1 MKLLAL
7 RSTVAAALCAAALAA
22 PAQKVDHSIRAPHYG
37 DTLFH
42 FFQDKHFDAI
52 TGLMV
57 SQHFGRIAPHDDE
70 GEVLRGGMLL
80 SYGLHHEAGEIFAKL
95 IERNA
100 APAVRD
106 RAWFFLARLRYQR
119 GLFGDADA
127 ALARISAPLAGTLE
141 EERTLLT
148 AQLRMAQ
155 GDFAGAATVL
165 KTVPAKAPASA
176 FARFNLGV
184 SLVKSGSAEQGN
196 TLLDEIGLAPAA
208 DEEQRTLRDRANVAL
223 GFAAL
228 AGQQPER
235 ARTVLQRVRLVG
247 PQSNKA
253 LLGFG
258 WAAAELKA
266 HKDAL
271 VPWTE
276 LSGRDTSDAAVLE
289 AKIALPY
296 AFAELGALRRSLDGY
311 TEAVTLFD
319 GERKRLDESIS
330 AIRGGALVAALLQR
344 NPNATMSAFGSIGQV
359 PAMPHASHL
368 ANLLA
373 AHEFQESFKNLRDLQ
388 FLGNNLSDWNG
399 RLGAFGDMLNHRKE
413 VFDKRLPAVR
423 EQAGALNLAALQQ
436 RRDVLTA
443 ELRGAEENTDTEAF
457 ADDRERGLLV
467 RLQRVE
473 EALKIVDDKDL
484 AERLRRVKG
493 ALTWQLARDYPLRLW
508 DARKG
513 LRDTDRALAD
523 AKERDAA
530 LARAQQ
536 EEPVRFAAFAAR
548 ITALDARLQALNPR
562 VAALGQ
568 EQQAALQDLAV
579 AELQRQQERLDV
591 YAAQARLAIAQL
603 YDRAQVATRATGS
616 SNAKP

>member
-1 MKLLAL
+1 MTLKPL
-7 RSTVAAALCAAALAA
+7 RPWIAAALCAAAVAA
-22 PAQKVDHSIRAPHYG
+22 PAQVSVNTVRAPHYG

-57 SQHFGRIAPHDDE
+57 SQHFNRVAPHDDE

-80 SYGLHHEAGEIFAKL
+80 SYGLHREAGEIFAQL

-100 APAVRD
+100 SPSVQN

-119 GLFGDADA
+119 GLLTEADA
-127 ALARISAPLAGTLE
+127 ALARITAPLPGALE
-141 EERTLLT
+141 EERTLLS
-148 AQLRMAQ
+148 AQLRMVQ
-155 GDFAGAATVL
+155 GDFTGAAAVL
-165 KTVPAKAPASA
+165 KTVPITAPASA

-184 SLVKSGSAEQGN
+184 SLVKSGDTDAGN
-196 TLLDEIGLAPAA
+196 ALLDEIGRAPAA

-235 ARTVLQRVRLVG
+235 ARTALQRVRLVG

-266 HKDAL
+266 PKEAL
-271 VPWTE
+271 VPWSE
-276 LSGRDTSDAAVLE
+276 LAGRDTSDAAVLE

-296 AFAELGALRRSLDGY
+296 ALAELGALRQSLDGY
-311 TEAVTLFD
+311 TEAVTLYD
-319 GERKRLDESIS
+319 GERKRLDESIA

-344 NPNATMSAFGSIGQV
+344 NPNQNMSAFGSIGEV

-368 ANLLA
+368 ARLLA

-399 RLGAFGDMLNHRKE
+399 RLGAFSDMLNHRKTIFE
-413 VFDKRLPAVR
+413 TRLPVVR
-423 EQAGALNLAALQQ
+423 AQAGALSLSALQQ
-436 RRDVLTA
+436 RHDALAA
-443 ELRGAEENTDTEAF
+443 EFARVEQNNDAEALADT
-457 ADDRERGLLV
+457 RELALLA

-473 EALKIVDDKDL
+473 AALKDTVDAEL

-493 ALTWQLARDYPLRLW
+493 ALTWQLARDYPLRVW
-508 DARKG
+508 DAKKG
-513 LRDTDRALAD
+513 LRDGERALAD
-523 AKERDAA
+523 AKSRDAA
-530 LARAQQ
+530 LGRAQQ
-536 EEPVRFAAFAAR
+536 EEPARFAAYAAR
-548 ITALDARLQALNPR
+548 IAALELRLQGLSPR

-568 EQQAALQDLAV
+568 EQQAALQDLTV

-603 YDRAQVATRATGS
+603 YDRAQVAQRSGGPD
-616 SNAKP
+616 AKP